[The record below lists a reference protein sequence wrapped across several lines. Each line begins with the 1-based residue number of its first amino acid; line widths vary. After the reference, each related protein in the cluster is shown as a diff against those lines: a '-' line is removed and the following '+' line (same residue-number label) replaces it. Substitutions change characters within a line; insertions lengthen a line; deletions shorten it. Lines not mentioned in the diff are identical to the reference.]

1 MASKKA
7 KVRQRWEQAS
17 ADISSS
23 NTTEDTRFSWEKAED
38 DKNLPSYE
46 ELVPGEKE
54 TGWEIRTAPTNNA
67 ERPRASTVGYNLGSG
82 SLIII
87 FRSGACCRYEKITPQ
102 MWMDL
107 RDGNSTN
114 DFVNGPL
121 AGYPYSYCDR
131 ADMSD
136 EVNARIEY
144 TNETSGRIQR
154 GRQSEQKG
162 IQLE

>member
-54 TGWEIRTAPTNNA
+54 TG
-67 ERPRASTVGYNLGSG
+67 
-82 SLIII
+82 
-87 FRSGACCRYEKITPQ
+87 
-102 MWMDL
+102 
-107 RDGNSTN
+107 
-114 DFVNGPL
+114 
-121 AGYPYSYCDR
+121 
-131 ADMSD
+131 
-136 EVNARIEY
+136 
-144 TNETSGRIQR
+144 
-154 GRQSEQKG
+154 
-162 IQLE
+162 